1 MLISIY
7 PFGNNKSH
15 FSAFL
20 YHDNHNN
27 HHPSLVPWSSFARHH
42 QKTPVNGRYLIL
54 ISVNA
59 LRAKTP
65 IFSPF
70 RASIFHPLFHQKI
83 GYGYA
88 LPIVKI
94 FHA

>member
-7 PFGNNKSH
+7 QFGHNKSH

-20 YHDNHNN
+20 YHENN
-27 HHPSLVPWSSFARHH
+27 NPRISILASRSSFARHD
-42 QKTPVNGRYLIL
+42 QKTTVNGRYLIL

-59 LRAKTP
+59 PRAKTP
-65 IFSPF
+65 VFSPF
-70 RASIFHPLFHQKI
+70 RAIIFLPLFHQKI
-83 GYGYA
+83 GCGYA

-94 FHA
+94 FHV